1 MSITGHMNLKL
12 VERGDGKMNV
22 NFVPLTFGEGE
33 DLMWK
38 EFTGDEMTQRLNDI
52 SEFQEELRSLLKNGR
67 DYGTIS
73 NSTKPVLLKPGAEK
87 ILMLTGMRPSFEIVR
102 YMSDEENGLLQYQVK
117 CELYLENSL
126 ICEGLGSSN
135 TRESVYTGLNPFD
148 VDNTALKMAKKR
160 ALIDATLLALGI
172 SDMFTQDEEVLRL
185 NNCKEGTSQTVEDRE
200 RKNDTIS
207 RKQAGRMFGLSRG
220 KGKDAQSD
228 IVKSVLTQ
236 YGYRKSS
243 DVKKSDYDRIC
254 SQIEDIANERWDK
267 LYERNLNEE

>member
-1 MSITGHMNLKL
+1 
-12 VERGDGKMNV
+12 MNV
-22 NFVPLTFGEGE
+22 NFIPLTLDEGE
-33 DLMWK
+33 NLMWG
-38 EFTGDEMTQRLNDI
+38 EFGGDEMAQRLKNI

-67 DYGTIS
+67 DYGTVS
-73 NSTKPVLLKPGAEK
+73 NSAKPVLLKPGAEK
-87 ILMLTGMRPSFEIVR
+87 ILMLTGIRPSFDIVR

-117 CELYLENSL
+117 CELYLEDSL

-135 TRESVYTGLNPFD
+135 TKESVYTGLNPFD

-160 ALIDATLLALGI
+160 ALIDATLLAFGI
-172 SDMFTQDEEVLRL
+172 SEMFTQDEEILKL
-185 NNCKEGTSQTVEDRE
+185 DPCKEETHQKVEDRE

-220 KGKDAQSD
+220 KGKEAQSD
-228 IVKSVLTQ
+228 IVKSVLSQ

-243 DVKKSDYDRIC
+243 DVKKCDYDRIC

-267 LYERNLNEE
+267 LYKRNLDEE